1 MPAPTDTPETDAVS
15 IPATIEPGDPETL
28 ILAVPFRSQYDGS
41 PYQYANCGPAA
52 LGMILEAYG
61 ISMTTEELRA
71 LANQIQGTTSTDAGV
86 SLEVLDLI
94 ARRAGLRTEGL
105 QSPDGSPRRWS
116 IADIIRTVR
125 QGYPVIILVHFAALP
140 DHAGAKS
147 PSDHYVVVVGVT
159 RDGFIINDPA
169 FPGSAGAHRLLRPA
183 DLINA
188 WQEAVPPQ
196 QADAFLPPE
205 GHPNLALLSLPGRPA
220 AVAVPGSPTEQ
231 DLPARVAATPAARR
245 ATGDNRILASTTPSD
260 DRIAVWALALG
271 QWKHTRAPIP
281 STTPAR
287 QMDDPENS
295 ASPSE
300 SDAAATVSVAAIIGV
315 ACLLILLLPRAGRP
329 GEERVHR
336 RRQLGSRSTAPVPRV
351 LATPRPLSLQVK
363 RRPRRLISA

>member
-1 MPAPTDTPETDAVS
+1 MPTPTNTPETDAVS

-41 PYQYANCGPAA
+41 PYQYANCGPAG

-105 QSPDGSPRRWS
+105 QSPDGRPRRWS

-125 QGYPVIILVHFAALP
+125 QGYPVIILVHFTALP
-140 DHAGAKS
+140 DHAGART
-147 PSDHYVVVVGVT
+147 PSDHYVVVIGVT

-188 WQEAVPPQ
+188 WQEATPPQ

-220 AVAVPGSPTEQ
+220 TVAVPGSPAEQ
-231 DLPARVAATPAARR
+231 DLPARVAATPVARR
-245 ATGDNRILASTTPSD
+245 AIDGNRVLAPTTPSD

-271 QWKHTRAPIP
+271 QWKHTTAPIP
-281 STTPAR
+281 STPPAR
-287 QMDDPENS
+287 QTDDPENS
-295 ASPSE
+295 TPSGG
-300 SDAAATVSVAAIIGV
+300 SDAAAAVSVAAIIGV
-315 ACLLILLLPRAGRP
+315 ACLLILLLPHAGTP
-329 GEERVHR
+329 GRERVR
-336 RRQLGSRSTAPVPRV
+336 SRRQLRSRSLAPAPRV
-351 LATPRPLSLQVK
+351 LEAPRPLPLQVK